1 MTPWDWAKA
10 LGGLGLLLHGM
21 EMAGANLQLAGG
33 RAMRRLMAGVSGSPW
48 RGVGVGALTAFLVNS
63 SSVTAVVVVGLAG
76 AGLLGL
82 APALA
87 VMAGGG
93 VGSALT
99 VQLIAFKVTR
109 AGPLLVAAG
118 VAGGILARGDR
129 MKVGSRILLSVG
141 LVFLGMGLLTE
152 GMGPVGTSP
161 LVRQMLS
168 RMHGPLVGFLFGF
181 ALTVVTGS
189 SSATV
194 VFLMALAQS
203 AGGGADFAGFILP
216 AATGA
221 VLGANVGTCVTPWVA
236 SRRGKPLA
244 RQAAT
249 TFLFYKALLA
259 ALLLP
264 LAGYVGEAVAA
275 ASGRAD
281 VSRVIAHLHLAV
293 NLVGVSLVIPF
304 SGALVRLAG
313 RLLPASQGTADLLPR
328 YLDPESL
335 RTPEVALGQARHEIL
350 RFASTVRDMVGGAME
365 AFSRDSPDFNRR
377 LADKDERVDR
387 LQRAVTGFLSALMG
401 RPVTNGQSE
410 RAIALIGVADD
421 LESIGD
427 VVVRDLLRLSAK
439 KIHLGQDFSNEGWE
453 ELKAYHARV
462 TALLEDT
469 LRAFER
475 EDPQAAQACLV
486 RAEAALI
493 DEGVLR
499 RSHIARLSQNLAES
513 RGSSAIHL
521 DVLHCLRQIAAR
533 LEDLNR
539 TVLGKT

>member
-1 MTPWDWAKA
+1 
-10 LGGLGLLLHGM
+10 M

-33 RAMRRLMAGVSGSPW
+33 RAMRRLMAGVSGSPL
-48 RGVGVGALTAFLVNS
+48 RGAGIGALTAFLVNS

-76 AGLLGL
+76 AGLLAL

-99 VQLIAFKVTR
+99 IQLIAFKVTQ

-118 VAGGILARGDR
+118 VAGGILAGDR
-129 MKVGSRILLSVG
+129 MKVWSRILLSVG

-161 LVRQMLS
+161 LVRQILS

-181 ALTVVTGS
+181 ALTVATGS

-194 VFLMALAQS
+194 IFLMALAQS
-203 AGGGADFAGFILP
+203 AGGGADFNGFILP

-236 SRRGKPLA
+236 SRRGVPVA

-249 TFLFYKALLA
+249 TFLFYKVFLA

-264 LAGYVGEAVAA
+264 LAGTFGEAVAA
-275 ASGRAD
+275 ASGRPGLE
-281 VSRVIAHLHLAV
+281 RVIANLHLAV

-304 SGALVRLAG
+304 AGVLVRFTE
-313 RLLPASQGTADLLPR
+313 RILPASKEAADLMPR

-350 RFASTVRDMVGGAME
+350 RFASTVQDMVGGVIE
-365 AFSRDSPDFNRR
+365 AFSRNSPDFNRR

-387 LQRAVTGFLSALMG
+387 LQRAVTQFLSALMG
-401 RPVTNGQSE
+401 RSVTNEQSE

-439 KIHLGQDFSNEGWE
+439 KTRLGQDFSREGWE

-469 LRAFER
+469 LRAFDR
-475 EDPQAAQACLV
+475 EDPQDTQACLA
-486 RAEAALI
+486 RADAALI
-493 DEGVLR
+493 DEGPLR
-499 RSHIARLSQNLAES
+499 RSHIARLSQGLAES
-513 RGSSAIHL
+513 RESSAIHL

-533 LEDLNR
+533 LSDLNR